1 MSELLAGQKDHGQVD
16 DEASV
21 EVQISSKEEE
31 QDVGNGKSAKRG
43 HRRNLSMQVGELLMS
58 EKDAAA
64 KLGISVTYDEE
75 KAKAKAMAVE
85 VETTQG
91 DVDKSGE
98 AQNSEESGK
107 AVSNASGIK
116 VSSSTLPPIISSSSN
131 VKKENPFKS
140 DPSTAGNNALDDS
153 DDSDSDDEQD
163 NSASNAPVL
172 SRDSL
177 FSSMWSQNSFF
188 PPSSVDGLLDN
199 PECTLE
205 DILLEDEVFQ
215 ELRRSNA
222 KLIAFLLKPDV
233 LVKVIDYTI
242 IVGEHEQESK
252 VGDERNRS
260 ESKVSDTMQK
270 GQKFDSGMVG
280 DALDPTTLL
289 RYSLV
294 SCAILCSDVGS
305 INDIMFE
312 SVSIRGGDSKDKE
325 SSDNDVSKRCEEQVV
340 LLERL
345 FSALENDNL
354 PSRVSSNIEKVV
366 ETLLLSKRSKFL
378 EWLNG
383 CKKCLALF
391 IKHIDVKSISEI
403 FRKIL
408 HFADG
413 GDINSSGDGPGLN
426 LWSGVDHKSQDEGSK
441 SPSNEHPIVES
452 LIARLVQENSDSTT
466 YLNILATITDMIERS
481 TGEIT
486 FMMMQRGEE
495 PKNIPTRLMM
505 GLDTYAQAHTLL
517 QGCIDGWK
525 EENKTGSRCR
535 LQVLCKWLLWVS
547 HSMSKQSEQTSNSVH
562 SDPESDATNYD
573 GEDEVKNAPP
583 LVRALLTAVPFFC
596 SALEFKE
603 KELVPAPATYGMDN
617 GKIGVLRLELVDL
630 LCTLS
635 CVPHAKVAQIMA
647 KNSFMG
653 KCFEIF
659 LRFEWCNIAH
669 SKNHISHY

>member
-1 MSELLAGQKDHGQVD
+1 MSELLAGQKEIGQAD

-21 EVQISSKEEE
+21 EVQTSSKDGE
-31 QDVGNGKSAKRG
+31 QDVGNGKSARRR

-91 DVDKSGE
+91 DVDESGE

-252 VGDERNRS
+252 VGDEGRKS

-270 GQKFDSGMVG
+270 GQKFDSDMDS

-312 SVSIRGGDSKDKE
+312 SVSIG
-325 SSDNDVSKRCEEQVV
+325 VV
-340 LLERL
+340 ILRTR
-345 FSALENDNL
+345 NL
-354 PSRVSSNIEKVV
+354 QITTYQRVV
-366 ETLLLSKRSKFL
+366 RSK
-378 EWLNG
+378 
-383 CKKCLALF
+383 
-391 IKHIDVKSISEI
+391 
-403 FRKIL
+403 
-408 HFADG
+408 
-413 GDINSSGDGPGLN
+413 
-426 LWSGVDHKSQDEGSK
+426 
-441 SPSNEHPIVES
+441 
-452 LIARLVQENSDSTT
+452 
-466 YLNILATITDMIERS
+466 
-481 TGEIT
+481 
-486 FMMMQRGEE
+486 
-495 PKNIPTRLMM
+495 
-505 GLDTYAQAHTLL
+505 
-517 QGCIDGWK
+517 
-525 EENKTGSRCR
+525 
-535 LQVLCKWLLWVS
+535 
-547 HSMSKQSEQTSNSVH
+547 
-562 SDPESDATNYD
+562 
-573 GEDEVKNAPP
+573 
-583 LVRALLTAVPFFC
+583 
-596 SALEFKE
+596 
-603 KELVPAPATYGMDN
+603 
-617 GKIGVLRLELVDL
+617 
-630 LCTLS
+630 LS
-635 CVPHAKVAQIMA
+635 C
-647 KNSFMG
+647 
-653 KCFEIF
+653 
-659 LRFEWCNIAH
+659 
-669 SKNHISHY
+669 